1 MLKVQ
6 PAGLVPTETARIARQ
21 ILPNGNR
28 YLTLRDE
35 LGSIYSDRNFSS
47 LLPTHG
53 QPAQCPW
60 RLALVSVMQFAED
73 LSDRQAAEA
82 VKTRIDW
89 KYGLGLKLA
98 DPGFDCSVLSEFRTR
113 LLSSGQE
120 EQILNLLLER
130 LKGKGL
136 AKSRRKTKNRLN
148 LCSGRYPHSE
158 PTGGCW

>member
-1 MLKVQ
+1 MSESSYHFHVLCYSAERNGLMLKVQ
-6 PAGLVPTETARIARQ
+6 PVGSVPAETARIARQ

-47 LLPTHG
+47 LFPTHG

-89 KYGLGLKLA
+89 KYALGLKLA
-98 DPGFDCSVLSEFRTR
+98 DPGFDFSD
-113 LLSSGQE
+113 
-120 EQILNLLLER
+120 
-130 LKGKGL
+130 
-136 AKSRRKTKNRLN
+136 
-148 LCSGRYPHSE
+148 
-158 PTGGCW
+158 